1 MNAGPGIERR
11 MVLRIIK
18 HWDALRQDRLYPTP
32 QELDPAV
39 PPLSEF
45 WHDCFMIVVA
55 ADASHSTFEYVGRTV
70 LELSQLPSDW
80 HNQTPCSLQACPQ
93 NTLLGRAVS
102 YAGEVLEKSVPIS
115 RGDSFA
121 DGEILVK
128 YRSILLPMS
137 SDGRAVD
144 RLFGA
149 VNCLRVG
156 ADQTAPVQQ
165 S

>member
-1 MNAGPGIERR
+1 MTAGPGFERR

-18 HWDALRQDRLYPTP
+18 HWDSLRQERLYPTP
-32 QELDPAV
+32 EELDPAV

-45 WHDCFMIVVA
+45 WHDCFMIAVA
-55 ADASHSTFEYVGRTV
+55 ATAPQSAFEYVGRNV
-70 LELSQLPSDW
+70 LELSRMPGDW
-80 HNQTPCSLQACPQ
+80 HNQSACSLQDCPPD
-93 NTLLGRAVS
+93 TLLGRAVS
-102 YAGEVLEKSVPIS
+102 YADEVLDKSVPIS
-115 RGDSFA
+115 RGDSYA
-121 DGEILVK
+121 DGPVLVK

-137 SDGRAVD
+137 SDGQTVD

-156 ADQTAPVQQ
+156 ADQTAPIQQ

>member
-18 HWDALRQDRLYPTP
+18 HWDGLRQDRLYPTP

-45 WHDCFMIVVA
+45 WQDCFMITVA
-55 ADASHSTFEYVGRTV
+55 ASAAQSTFEYVGGNV
-70 LELSQLPSDW
+70 LQLSRLPADW
-80 HNQTPCSLQACPQ
+80 HSQATRSLGECPA
-93 NTLLGRAVS
+93 NELIGRAVA
-102 YAGEVLEKSVPIS
+102 YADEVLEKNVPIS
-115 RGDSFA
+115 RGDSYA
-121 DGEILVK
+121 DGEVLVK

-137 SDGRAVD
+137 SDGSNVD

-156 ADQTAPVQQ
+156 ADQTAPIEQ

>member
-1 MNAGPGIERR
+1 

-18 HWDALRQDRLYPTP
+18 HWDTLRQDRLYPTP

-45 WHDCFMIVVA
+45 WQDCFMIVVA
-55 ADASHSTFEYVGRTV
+55 GSAEQSTFEYVGGNV
-70 LELSQLPSDW
+70 LELSRLPADW
-80 HNQTPCSLQACPQ
+80 HSQTARSLGECTLD
-93 NTLLGRAVS
+93 TLLGRAVC
-102 YAGEVLEKSVPIS
+102 YADQVLAKSVPIS
-115 RGDSFA
+115 RGDSYV
-121 DGEILVK
+121 DGDVLVK

-137 SDGRAVD
+137 SDGHVVD

-149 VNCLRVG
+149 VNCMRVG
-156 ADQTAPVQQ
+156 ADQPAPVQN